1 MELLKEKEI
10 PFTIFGN
17 PFHLTRENLKR
28 LKEGICDKYQL
39 SIDGM
44 EKMHDWFRKPGSFRE
59 TLEKIPMINEAG
71 ITSVVMT
78 NR

>member
-10 PFTIFGN
+10 PFTILGN

-28 LKEGICDKYQL
+28 LKEGGCDKYQL

-59 TLEKIPMINEAG
+59 TLGKISMINEAG